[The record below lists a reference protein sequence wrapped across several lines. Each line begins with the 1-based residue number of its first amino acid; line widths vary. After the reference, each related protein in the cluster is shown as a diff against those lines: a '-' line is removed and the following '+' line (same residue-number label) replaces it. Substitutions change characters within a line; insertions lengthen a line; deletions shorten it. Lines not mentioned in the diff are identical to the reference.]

1 MTTSPSTPVV
11 PSAPPATPDTT
22 KVAVGLLVAEAMSK
36 SNESN
41 QKQLQSQKALDQQMM
56 EQNIATTLQ
65 QIMNDAPDQQ
75 TALAE
80 VKSFLTNLNA
90 DDASWGSDIQSWL
103 ADELNTANSYKPPQ
117 DIIDAING
125 DIKVINEVTA
135 GIAKNQAAV
144 DADNAAASC
153 QGQIDADEGKIRDYE
168 KAMGNASFWDKIK
181 YGLDIA
187 GLGIAIAGLGIALGA
202 DKTAAWFAQT
212 QVDNGKDALK
222 DDKKQL
228 AQDEQRLK
236 NDPGIRNHLLV
247 MASNGNLIKQEATEN
262 INDYK
267 ATQNFIKGFNQ
278 SMFGLIEEFTHS
290 SGVAPAGK

>member
-1 MTTSPSTPVV
+1 MTVSPSTP
-11 PSAPPATPDTT
+11 PAPPVAPDTT

-36 SNESN
+36 SNDSN

-56 EQNIATTLQ
+56 EQDIATTLQ
-65 QIMNDAPDQQ
+65 QIMDDAPDQR
-75 TALAE
+75 TGLAE
-80 VKSFLTNLNA
+80 VKHFLTNLSA

-103 ADELNTANSYKPPQ
+103 ADELKTANSYKPPQ

-125 DIKVINEVTA
+125 DIKVVNEVTA
-135 GIAKNQAAV
+135 GLAKNQAAV
-144 DADNAAASC
+144 DADNAAAASC
-153 QGQIDADEGKIRDYE
+153 QAQIDEDKDKINDYE
-168 KAMGNASFWDKIK
+168 KAMGHASFWDKIK

-187 GLGIAIAGLGIALGA
+187 GLGIEIGALGIAIGA

-222 DDKKQL
+222 DDKKRL

-236 NDPGIRNHLLV
+236 NDPGIRNHLSV
-247 MASNGNLIKQEATEN
+247 IASSGNLIKQDATEN

-267 ATQNFIKGFNQ
+267 AAQNFLKGFNQ

>member
-1 MTTSPSTPVV
+1 MTVSPSI
-11 PSAPPATPDTT
+11 PPAPSPAPDTQKT
-22 KVAVGLLVAEAMSK
+22 AVGLLVAEAMSK

-56 EQNIATTLQ
+56 EQNISTTIQ

-125 DIKVINEVTA
+125 DIKVVNEVTA

-144 DADNAAASC
+144 DADNAAAASC
-153 QGQIDADEGKIRDYE
+153 QGQIDADEDKIRDYE

-187 GLGIAIAGLGIALGA
+187 GLGIEIGALGIAIGA

-222 DDKKQL
+222 DDKKRL

-236 NDPGIRNHLLV
+236 NDPGIRTHLSLI
-247 MASNGNLIKQEATEN
+247 ASNGHLIGEEASEN

-267 ATQNFIKGFNQ
+267 AAQNFIKGFDQ